1 MKRTLLHGVP
11 RGQTSFDLITLQTPV
26 SEMQDQL
33 GRRELLLREERVDGD
48 FIRQHGLIHVCPAQL
63 SARLGDWRL
72 TVVGSPD
79 CLPRWAVGM
88 TI

>member
-48 FIRQHGLIHVCPAQL
+48 FIRQHGLIHVCPAQRQL
-63 SARLGDWRL
+63 SSETSSETG
-72 TVVGSPD
+72 GSVSP
-79 CLPRWAVGM
+79 
-88 TI
+88 